1 MGSVMLAV
9 GEICY
14 FFHVFIPLAA
24 VFLAAEVFYCLIMER
39 RELTRVYRFLLYD
52 VAAEFA
58 ANVLVAL
65 YFLSP
70 NFFYPGFRLYARAFW
85 GFLIAVALFSLMA
98 GACVSLL
105 LLAGMLYRRVR
116 GEPFGVLVRY
126 LRFTVVS
133 ALLVTLTALSQI
145 VLS

>member
-1 MGSVMLAV
+1 MDQAFVLA
-9 GEICY
+9 
-14 FFHVFIPLAA
+14 
-24 VFLAAEVFYCLIMER
+24 M
-39 RELTRVYRFLLYD
+39 
-52 VAAEFA
+52 
-58 ANVLVAL
+58 L

-70 NFFYPGFRLYARAFW
+70 DFFYPGFRLYARAF
-85 GFLIAVALFSLMA
+85 GFFLIAVVLFSLMA

-126 LRFTVVS
+126 LHLTVVS